1 MPDPDLPDAFLP
13 SPGEQGPSSPP
24 SPPRDRFT
32 PPRTPVPPPRPSPP
46 LPPAESLPPARQPRS
61 SPPSPPLFPPSRPEL
76 PASSFSHEV
85 HLGPDSDPAASAR
98 KSSTRG
104 SSADQTQRAA
114 GIVSIAI
121 MCSRLLGLVRE
132 VILGGLF
139 GGSKWMDG
147 FMVAFRTPNMLRDLF
162 AEGALSTAFITTFS
176 QKLKTEGEKS
186 AWDLARKMLTLT
198 AVFMSLVTIAGIL
211 LAPLLV
217 RLFAFGWVQEKP
229 ELIPFTVHLSQ
240 IIYGFILMLSLA
252 ALVMGILNSKGVFFV
267 PAMASSFFNLGS
279 IASGVLI
286 GYWLDPSFGQ
296 KALYGMAIGVVI
308 GGFCQLAVQLPSLRK
323 IGFRFWPDFRWNEP
337 GIRRVLHL
345 MGPAI
350 ISGASVQAGVAL
362 NTFFASFLEQDGSVS
377 YLQWAFRLM
386 QLPIG
391 VFGVAIATVTLPAAS
406 RAATEGVSDEF
417 RNIISHGLRLV
428 MVLTV
433 PAALGLALLAEPIIA
448 VIWQRGRFT
457 VEDTI
462 ATAAALRAYA
472 VGLVF
477 YAAIKVVQPTFY
489 SIDKKWVPMFISLG
503 AIALNAVLNTI
514 WVFVLHLGH
523 QYLALSTTLG
533 AMLNFALLYLVMC
546 KFASH
551 LHTKRLLATLAKI
564 SVACAGLCSIAAF
577 SMVTVFAHWP
587 TQGFARNASFLLL
600 TISLAGAAYLFIAKF
615 LGVQEV
621 SFFFNLLRRKAR
633 R

>member
-1 MPDPDLPDAFLP
+1 MKP
-13 SPGEQGPSSPP
+13 
-24 SPPRDRFT
+24 
-32 PPRTPVPPPRPSPP
+32 
-46 LPPAESLPPARQPRS
+46 
-61 SPPSPPLFPPSRPEL
+61 
-76 PASSFSHEV
+76 
-85 HLGPDSDPAASAR
+85 
-98 KSSTRG
+98 
-104 SSADQTQRAA
+104 DQTQRAA
-114 GIVSIAI
+114 GLVSIAI

-147 FMVAFRTPNMLRDLF
+147 FMIAFRTPNMLRDLF

-176 QKLKTEGEKS
+176 QKLKTEGERS

-198 AVFMSLVTIAGIL
+198 AVFMSLVTIAGIV

-217 RLFAFGWVQEKP
+217 RLFAWGWVQEKP
-229 ELIPFTVHLSQ
+229 ELIPFTVSLSQ

-279 IASGVLI
+279 IVSGVLI
-286 GYWLDPSFGQ
+286 GYWLDPAFGK

-308 GGFCQLAVQLPSLRK
+308 GGFCQLAFQIPSLRK
-323 IGFRFWPDFRWNEP
+323 VGFHFRPDFRWNDP

-350 ISGASVQAGVAL
+350 ISGSAVQAGVAL
-362 NTFFASFLEQDGSVS
+362 NTFFASFLERDGSVS

-406 RAATEGVSDEF
+406 RAATEGISDEF
-417 RNIISHGLRLV
+417 RGIIARGLRLV

-457 VEDTI
+457 VEDTM

-472 VGLVF
+472 LGLVF
-477 YAAIKVVQPTFY
+477 YAAIKVIQPTFY
-489 SIDKKWVPMFISLG
+489 SIDKKWVPMFVSLG
-503 AIALNAVLNTI
+503 AIALNAILNSI
-514 WVFVLHLGH
+514 WVFGLHLGH
-523 QYLALSTTLG
+523 EYLALSTTLG
-533 AMLNFALLYLVMC
+533 AILNFAILYVLMRN
-546 KFASH
+546 FASH
-551 LHTKRLLATLAKI
+551 LHTGQLLNTIAKI
-564 SVACAGLCSIAAF
+564 TVASAGLCSIVAL

-587 TQGFARNASFLLL
+587 TQGFVHNASFLAL
-600 TISLAGAAYLFIAKF
+600 TIALALAAYLLIAKF
-615 LGVQEV
+615 LGIQEI
-621 SFFFNLLRRKAR
+621 SYFLDILRRKSR